1 MIFGRDKYQNG
12 DSKMLLKK
20 KIVQLKKH
28 SELWKLKDRENDQVN
43 TSGQEWRLIILNLLV
58 ER

>member
-28 SELWKLKDRENDQVN
+28 SELWKLKDRENDRVN